1 VPRHRALALLVLGAC
16 TLVAACGWDPSRPF
30 ERNAPAVDQ
39 AIRALDA
46 GDATA
51 AAQLLTDYLSTG
63 ACDKG
68 TIGTPE
74 LVRKRPNGAI
84 DLGLSLFAIAEAYG
98 GRFGEEADGGTQEE
112 RAARIEHV
120 LCALRIVQSVAEDE
134 TQAIETRARARA
146 LEGNLQFLAE
156 QYEGAVEA
164 YDKAL
169 ALTPGREEPKE
180 GGAEVH
186 PLDALG
192 RDVAWNRAIALRRIE
207 DKKQDAGSDGGADGG
222 NDGGGDGGDGGQDGG
237 DSGRGGDGGGDS
249 GAGSDGGDGGDS
261 GGGGGGDGS
270 RDAGSPD
277 AGQDGG
283 DGANRPEGGAP
294 PPPPSRSDRVLDQLE
309 RAPTVQQ
316 EVARKA
322 ARVQRVQGAA
332 DK

>member
-1 VPRHRALALLVLGAC
+1 VLALAGLAACALVG
-16 TLVAACGWDPSRPF
+16 ACGWDPARPF

-51 AAQLLTDYLSTG
+51 ATTLLSDYLSTG

-68 TIGTPE
+68 SIGTPE
-74 LVRKRPNGAI
+74 IVNRRPNGAI

-98 GRFGEEADGGTQEE
+98 GRFGEEADGGGTKEE
-112 RAARIEHV
+112 QVGRLDHV
-120 LCALRIVQSVAEDE
+120 LCALRIVKTVAEDE
-134 TQAIETRARARA
+134 KEPIEARARARA
-146 LEGNLQFLAE
+146 LEGNLNFLAA

-169 ALTPGREEPKE
+169 ALTPGREEPKD
-180 GGAEVH
+180 GAAEVH

-192 RDVAWNRAIALRRIE
+192 RDVAWNRAIALKRIE
-207 DKKQDAGSDGGADGG
+207 DKKKDGGSDGGGDSG
-222 NDGGGDGGDGGQDGG
+222 DGGGDGGGDDGGHDGG
-237 DSGRGGDGGGDS
+237 DSGGGGDGGGDS
-249 GAGSDGGDGGDS
+249 GGGGNDGGDGG
-261 GGGGGGDGS
+261 GQGGGDGG
-270 RDAGSPD
+270 RDGGGPD
-277 AGQDGG
+277 GGQDGG
-283 DGANRPEGGAP
+283 DGSNRPDAGAP

-322 ARVQRVQGAA
+322 ARAQRVQGAA